1 MKKVSVLDLL
11 YWVIIVAII
20 FSLARPG
27 SKAGI
32 AIVAV
37 TDALAAVI
45 GLSTGYVQRG

>member
-1 MKKVSVLDLL
+1 MNKVSWLDFV
-11 YWVIIVAII
+11 YWVILVAII

-27 SKAGI
+27 SKAGT